1 MAPCLG
7 AIEVSAPRVAH
18 ADVDSTGSWQLTFAG
33 IPSTQN
39 ALFAQSGTNLSVV
52 LGLIDGRSMYSGSID
67 PTTGSFS
74 VFATLPCAFTTT
86 KKGWRFSATTPVGG
100 AITSVKLR
108 VKDGTGVTF
117 KVAGKHVSL
126 PPLPGSLPVRATL
139 VLDPPQ
145 SMDRCVETPF
155 PGPPRVV
162 PSCTVK
168 RDGTQLTCR

>member
-1 MAPCLG
+1 
-7 AIEVSAPRVAH
+7 VRKPRFQATVEKLAFSGRATVTGVA
-18 ADVDSTGSWQLTFAG
+18 A
-33 IPSTQN
+33 
-39 ALFAQSGTNLSVV
+39 
-52 LGLIDGRSMYSGSID
+52 ID
-67 PTTGSFS
+67 PIAHGVRLVVTDAAGGTYLDVSFPGGALVDRTGWK
-74 VFATLPCAFTTT
+74 AA

-155 PGPPRVV
+155 PGPPRVA

-168 RDGTQLTCR
+168 RDGTQLICR